1 MNKSVLLLFPL
12 VFISIISNAKKVT
25 VRDEII
31 RNASYLEK
39 MPLANQ
45 KLYLSGNTSGLSS
58 EEKTALLYLTFT
70 KIERF
75 ETWESVCDYYHLE
88 REHLKSAFKASD
100 TPILFGRLKLEDRE
114 NLFCYQTEFMG
125 RHGYAAY
132 FLFADEV
139 DTKRPISKIVWHW
152 GESLKEDLLCG
163 GRTSRESDS
172 DKGPHVQGDR
182 GQGGA
187 GQALR
192 LEFKGDTPPA
202 AAEPP
207 TSKR

>member
-1 MNKSVLLLFPL
+1 MNKSVLVLFPL
-12 VFISIISNAKKVT
+12 VFISIISNAKGVT

-88 REHLKSAFKASD
+88 SEHLKGAFKVTMAPVLLGNL
-100 TPILFGRLKLEDRE
+100 TLEDRY
-114 NLFCYQTEFMG
+114 NLFCYQTKFMS

-132 FLFADEV
+132 ILFAEEV
-139 DTKRPISKIVWHW
+139 DSKRPISKIVWHW
-152 GESLKEDLLCG
+152 GESGKEDLLCG
-163 GRTSRESDS
+163 DRTSKEADS
-172 DKGPHVQGDR
+172 DKGPHVQGDQ
-182 GQGGA
+182 GQVGA

-192 LEFKGDTPPA
+192 LEFKGDSPPA
-202 AAEPP
+202 DAEPP
-207 TSKR
+207 TPKR